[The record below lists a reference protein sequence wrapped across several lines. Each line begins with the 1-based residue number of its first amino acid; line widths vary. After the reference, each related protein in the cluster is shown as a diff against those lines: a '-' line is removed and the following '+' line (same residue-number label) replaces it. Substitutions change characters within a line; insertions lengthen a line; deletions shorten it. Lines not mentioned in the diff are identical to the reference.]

1 MTLYVMDTDILSLYQ
16 RNHPQ
21 VCDRIGLARQNSMTL
36 TTTIVTVEEQYAG
49 RLAQIQK
56 AKTPEL
62 LIAAYDR
69 LTTTF
74 SLFSQLEILGYNR
87 TADDYFRQFR
97 QQGIRIGTQ
106 DLRIAS
112 ISLAH
117 NAIVVT
123 RNHKDFGQVPN
134 LIIEDWSLD
143 VNY

>member
-1 MTLYVMDTDILSLYQ
+1 MTVYVIDTDLLSLYQ

-21 VCDRIGLARQNSMTL
+21 VSAQIRLARQNGMTL

-74 SLFSQLEILGYNR
+74 FLFSQLEILGYNR

-134 LIIEDWSLD
+134 LIIEDWSVD